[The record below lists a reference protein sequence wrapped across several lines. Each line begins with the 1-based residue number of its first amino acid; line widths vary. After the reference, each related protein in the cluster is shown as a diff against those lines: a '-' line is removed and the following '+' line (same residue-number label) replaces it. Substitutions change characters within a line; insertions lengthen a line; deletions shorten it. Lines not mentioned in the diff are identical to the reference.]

1 MSDDNKDVKDEKRR
15 HKRAAKKPAAG
26 FKNGQKTPSTR
37 SRNTSKKRYHISC
50 DGTARPCSAQSEA
63 TCRLARS
70 GTPHF
75 DSPEQGEAYIA
86 ERRNDGVGRPVSGVG
101 TAISP
106 HGKTPII
113 RTTPLTLTVTGITGI
128 PPVMKLSM
136 RFGKR

>member
-37 SRNTSKKRYHISC
+37 SRNTSKKRYHISR

-86 ERRNDGVGRPVSGVG
+86 ERRNDGVGRPVSGG
-101 TAISP
+101 WGRPYLHMA
-106 HGKTPII
+106 
-113 RTTPLTLTVTGITGI
+113 RL
-128 PPVMKLSM
+128 
-136 RFGKR
+136 R